1 MRMTFTGVLLTV
13 AFHSSHRLAP
23 LLSGRGLFPLPL
35 DGRLVVGDT
44 PLHLLEQ
51 AILEHLLFQGLQG
64 RFDLIVDDND
74 LRRGDDPA
82 HGRGSPEV
90 ERRHVWATRGG
101 GTTSTAGSRAAPDAT
116 AAPIV
121 VKVPRDSSTTSPA
134 SFTMRQRHPFSGGV
148 EMATTSIGSLHSRSG
163 ASRSPG
169 RGQAGVRDN

>member
-64 RFDLIVDDND
+64 RFDLIVDD
-74 LRRGDDPA
+74 DDPA

-116 AAPIV
+116 AALIV
-121 VKVPRDSSTTSPA
+121 VKVPRD
-134 SFTMRQRHPFSGGV
+134 
-148 EMATTSIGSLHSRSG
+148 
-163 ASRSPG
+163 
-169 RGQAGVRDN
+169 